1 MAYHFRREILNVN
14 QAGFFNFKV
23 AHGYYYRHA
32 LFDSFCMFYNCFVF
46 LFLLQR
52 LRPGLRR

>member
-23 AHGYYYRHA
+23 AHGYYYRHSLIHFVCFTTV
-32 LFDSFCMFYNCFVF
+32 LFSSFCCSD
-46 LFLLQR
+46 
-52 LRPGLRR
+52 